1 MSPTRKAPGIINSVK
16 RPVPLPGEDEVSYE
30 RHTKA
35 LQAEFK
41 KTNHNNALISD
52 LMQRSFAL
60 RRMEILEKNY
70 GLTALLSRFP
80 FLQEAD
86 EVHNHIGCKH
96 THLHVLY
103 LCLALLSILQP
114 VIVIYVYH
122 ICIIGVVYY

>member
-1 MSPTRKAPGIINSVK
+1 MVVSPTRKVPGIINSVK

-41 KTNHNNALISD
+41 KTNRNNALISD
-52 LMQRSFAL
+52 LMQRSFA
-60 RRMEILEKNY
+60 I

-86 EVHNHIGCKH
+86 EVYI
-96 THLHVLY
+96 TT
-103 LCLALLSILQP
+103 
-114 VIVIYVYH
+114 
-122 ICIIGVVYY
+122 